1 MATTKFV
8 LNETSYF
15 GNGAREVLTEEI
27 KKRGFRKVF
36 LVSDKSLVEAG
47 VTSKVEEELKKADI
61 PYDLYSEIKP
71 NPTIQNV
78 LDGVDACQKSKADL
92 IVSVGGGSSIDTA
105 KGISIV
111 MTNPDRADI
120 RSLNGASNTI
130 NKGMPLIAL
139 PTTAGTAAEVTINY
153 VITDEERK
161 IKMVCVDPNDIPII
175 AIVDTELMASMPKSL
190 AAATGL
196 DALTHAVEGYITKA
210 HNLMSDM
217 FHMKAIKLIFENLT
231 RAVNEKAPDAIEK
244 MGYAQYIAGMGFSNV
259 GLGIVH
265 SMAHQ
270 LGAVYDT
277 PHGIANAML
286 LPTVMR
292 FNGEDPATAQRFR
305 EILCEIGRP
314 DALNLN
320 DQDVINTFVWMISE
334 LSKSVGVTQK
344 ITDYGA
350 KEEDFEML
358 AKKAMNDPCKP
369 GNPRDVSKE
378 QFIELFKKA
387 AM

>member
-1 MATTKFV
+1 MVTKFI

-15 GNGAREVLTEEI
+15 GRGAREELAEEI
-27 KKRGFRKVF
+27 KKRGFKKVF
-36 LVSDKSLVEAG
+36 LVSDESLVEAG
-47 VTSKVEEELKKADI
+47 VTAKVEGILNNAKI

-71 NPTIQNV
+71 NPTIKNV
-78 LDGVDACQKSKADL
+78 QDGVKACKKSKADI
-92 IVSVGGGSSIDTA
+92 IVAVGGGSSIDTS
-105 KGISIV
+105 KGISII
-111 MTNPDRADI
+111 MTNPDRADVK
-120 RSLNGASNTI
+120 SLNGASNTI

-161 IKMVCVDPNDIPII
+161 IKMVCVDPNDIPIL
-175 AIVDTELMASMPKSL
+175 AIVDSELMASMPKSL

-217 FHMKAIKLIFENLT
+217 FQMQAIKLIFKYLT
-231 RAVNEKAPDAIEK
+231 SAVNDKDPYAIEM

-292 FNGEDPATAQRFR
+292 FNGADTSTAQRFR
-305 EILCEIGRP
+305 EILCQIGRP
-314 DALNLN
+314 DAANLN

-344 ITDYGA
+344 ITDYGV
-350 KEEDFEML
+350 KEEDLEML
-358 AKKAMNDPCKP
+358 ADKAMEDPCKP
-369 GNPRDVSKE
+369 GNPREVTKQD
-378 QFIELFKKA
+378 FIELYRQ

>member
-1 MATTKFV
+1 MSIRFM

-15 GNGAREVLTEEI
+15 GRGAREELAGEL
-27 KKRGFRKVF
+27 KKRNFKKVF
-36 LVSDKSLVEAG
+36 LVSDKALVSAG
-47 VTSKVEEELKKADI
+47 VAAKVEEVLNKIGI
-61 PYDLYSEIKP
+61 PYDLYDEIKP
-71 NPTIQNV
+71 NPTIKNV
-78 LDGVDACQKSKADL
+78 TDGVEACKASGADV
-92 IVSVGGGSSIDTA
+92 IVTVGGGSSMDTA
-105 KGISIV
+105 KAISIV

-120 RSLNGASNTI
+120 KSLNGLSNTK
-130 NKGMPLIAL
+130 NRAMPVIAL
-139 PTTAGTAAEVTINY
+139 PTTAGTASEVTINY
-153 VITDEERK
+153 VITDEDAEV
-161 IKMVCVDPNDIPII
+161 KMVCVDPNDIPIV
-175 AIVDTELMASMPKSL
+175 AIVDSELMESMPKGL
-190 AAATGL
+190 AAATGM
-196 DALTHAVEGYITKA
+196 DALTHAIEGYITKA
-210 HNLMSDM
+210 HNEMSDM
-217 FHMKAIKLIFENLT
+217 FHMKAIKMIFKYLA
-231 RAVNEKAPDAIEK
+231 RAVNDKDDEAVEM
-244 MGYAQYIAGMGFSNV
+244 MGLAQYIAGMGFSNV

-305 EILCEIGRP
+305 EILVNIGRP
-314 DALNLN
+314 DAQTLN

-334 LSKSVGVTQK
+334 LSKAVG
-344 ITDYGA
+344 ITTTIKDYGA

-358 AKKAMNDPCKP
+358 AEKAMNDPCKP

-378 QFIELFKKA
+378 DFIELYKR

>member
-1 MATTKFV
+1 MATKFI

-15 GNGAREVLTEEI
+15 GKGAREELAGEI
-27 KKRGFRKVF
+27 QKRGFKKVF

-47 VTSKVEEELKKADI
+47 VTAKVEEVLNKANI
-61 PYDLYSEIKP
+61 PYVLYDEIKP
-71 NPTIQNV
+71 NPTIKNV
-78 LDGVDACQKSKADL
+78 TDGVEACKKAEADL
-92 IVSVGGGSSIDTA
+92 VVAVGGGSSIDTA

-120 RSLNGASNTI
+120 KSLNGASNTV

-153 VITDEERK
+153 VITDEDAEV
-161 IKMVCVDPNDIPII
+161 KMVCVDPNDIPIL
-175 AIVDTELMASMPKSL
+175 AIIDSELMATMPKGL
-190 AAATGL
+190 AAATGM

-210 HNLMSDM
+210 HNEMSDM
-217 FHMKAIKLIFENLT
+217 FHMKAIKMIFKYLPA
-231 RAVNEKAPDAIEK
+231 AVNEKDPEAIEM
-244 MGYAQYIAGMGFSNV
+244 MGLAQYIAGMGFSNV

-292 FNGEDPATAQRFR
+292 FNGEDHATAQRFR
-305 EILCEIGRP
+305 EILMNIGRP
-314 DALNLN
+314 DAEHLN

-334 LSKSVGVTQK
+334 LSKAVG
-344 ITDYGA
+344 ITTTIKDYGA

-358 AKKAMNDPCKP
+358 AEKAMNDPCKP

-378 QFIELFKKA
+378 DFIELYRR

>member
-1 MATTKFV
+1 MSTTKFV

-15 GNGAREVLTEEI
+15 GNGAREVLAEEI
-27 KKRGFRKVF
+27 TKRGFKKVF
-36 LVSDKSLVEAG
+36 LVSDKSLVKAG
-47 VTSKVEEELKKADI
+47 VAAKVEEELKKANI
-61 PYDLYSEIKP
+61 EYTLYSEIKP
-71 NPTIQNV
+71 NPTIKNV
-78 LDGVDACQKSKADL
+78 LDGVEACKQSRADL
-92 IVSVGGGSSIDTA
+92 IVAVGGGSSMDTA

-111 MTNPDRADI
+111 MTNPDRSDI
-120 RSLNGASNTI
+120 RSLNGLSNTV
-130 NKGMPLIAL
+130 NKGMPVIAM

-161 IKMVCVDPNDIPII
+161 IKMVCVDPHDIPII
-175 AIVDTELMASMPKSL
+175 AIVDTELMASMPKGL

-217 FHMKAIKLIFENLT
+217 FHMKAIKLIFENLSK
-231 RAVNEKAPDAIEK
+231 AVNDKDPEAIEK

-292 FNGEDPATAQRFR
+292 FNGENPETAQRFR

-314 DALNLN
+314 DAAHLN

-350 KEEDFEML
+350 KAEDFEML
-358 AKKAMNDPCKP
+358 AEKAMQDPCKP
-369 GNPRDVSKE
+369 GNPREVSKE
-378 QFIELFKKA
+378 EFVELFRRA
-387 AM
+387 AE

>member
-1 MATTKFV
+1 MATTRFV

-15 GNGAREVLTEEI
+15 GRGAREVLTEEI
-27 KKRGFRKVF
+27 KKRGFKKVL
-36 LVSDKSLVEAG
+36 LVTDKALIEAG
-47 VTSKVEEELKKADI
+47 VTEKIEQELKKGKI
-61 PYDLYSEIKP
+61 KYNLYSEIKP
-71 NPTIQNV
+71 NPTIKNV
-78 LDGVDACQKSKADL
+78 LDGVEACIKSKADL
-92 IVSVGGGSSIDTA
+92 IVAVGGGSSIDTA

-111 MTNPDRADI
+111 MTNPDRKDI
-120 RSLNGASNTI
+120 KSLNGVSNTL

-153 VITDEERK
+153 VITDEDRK

-175 AIVDTELMASMPKSL
+175 AIVDTELMESMPKSL

-196 DALTHAVEGYITKA
+196 DALTHAVEGYITKS

-217 FHMKAIKLIFENLT
+217 FHMQAIKLIFENLT
-231 RAVNEKAPDAIEK
+231 KAVNEKDPDAIEK

-292 FNGEDPATAQRFR
+292 FNGEDPKTAQRFR
-305 EILCEIGRP
+305 EILCQIGRP
-314 DALNLN
+314 DAATLN

-358 AKKAMNDPCKP
+358 AEKAMEDPCKP
-369 GNPRDVSKE
+369 GNPRDVTKE
-378 QFIELFKKA
+378 QFVELFKEA
-387 AM
+387 AK

>member
-1 MATTKFV
+1 MATKFV

-15 GNGAREVLTEEI
+15 GKGAREELAGEI
-27 KKRGFRKVF
+27 KKRGFKKVF

-47 VTSKVEEELKKADI
+47 VTAKVEEVLNKANI
-61 PYDLYSEIKP
+61 PYVLYDEIKP
-71 NPTIQNV
+71 NPTIKNV
-78 LDGVDACQKSKADL
+78 TDGVEACKNSEADL
-92 IVSVGGGSSIDTA
+92 IVAVGGGSSIDTA

-120 RSLNGASNTI
+120 KSLNGASNTV
-130 NKGMPLIAL
+130 NRGMPLIAL

-153 VITDEERK
+153 VITDEEAE
-161 IKMVCVDPNDIPII
+161 IKMVCVDPNDIPIL
-175 AIVDTELMASMPKSL
+175 AIIDSELMATMPKGL
-190 AAATGL
+190 AAATGM

-210 HNLMSDM
+210 HNEMSDM
-217 FHMKAIKLIFENLT
+217 FHMKAIKMIFKYLPA
-231 RAVNEKAPDAIEK
+231 AVNEKDPEAIEM
-244 MGYAQYIAGMGFSNV
+244 MGLAQYIAGMGFSNV

-292 FNGEDPATAQRFR
+292 FNGEDSATAQRFR
-305 EILCEIGRP
+305 EILMNIGRP
-314 DALNLN
+314 DAEHLN

-334 LSKSVGVTQK
+334 LSKAVG
-344 ITDYGA
+344 ITTTIKDYGA

-358 AKKAMNDPCKP
+358 AEKAMNDPCKP

-378 QFIELFKKA
+378 DFIELYRR

>member
-1 MATTKFV
+1 MSVRFM

-15 GNGAREVLTEEI
+15 GKGAREELAPEI
-27 KKRGFRKVF
+27 KNRGFKKAFV
-36 LVSDKSLVEAG
+36 VTDKSLAECGVINKVTDVLERAG
-47 VTSKVEEELKKADI
+47 I
-61 PYDLYSEIKP
+61 PFEVYSEVKP
-71 NPTIQNV
+71 NPTIKNV
-78 LDGVDACQKSKADL
+78 TDGIEACKKSGADV
-92 IVSVGGGSSIDTA
+92 IVAVGGGSSIDTA

-120 RSLNGASNTI
+120 VSLNGLSNTV
-130 NKGMPLIAL
+130 NRGMPVIAL
-139 PTTAGTAAEVTINY
+139 PTTSGTAAEVTINY
-153 VITDEERK
+153 VITDEEREV
-161 IKMVCVDPNDIPII
+161 KMVCVDPHDIPIM
-175 AIVDTELMASMPKSL
+175 AIVDSDLMATMPKSL
-190 AAATGL
+190 ASATGM

-210 HNLMSDM
+210 HNTMSDM
-217 FHMKAIKLIFENLT
+217 FHMKAIKLIFKYLPS
-231 RAVNEKAPDAIEK
+231 AVNEKDEEAIEM
-244 MGYAQYIAGMGFSNV
+244 MGLAQYIAGMGFSNV

-277 PHGIANAML
+277 PHGLANAIL

-314 DALNLN
+314 DAANLN

-334 LSKSVGVTQK
+334 LSKSVGITQK
-344 ITDYGA
+344 VIDVGA

-358 AKKAMNDPCKP
+358 ADKAMQDPCKP
-369 GNPRDVSKE
+369 GNPREVSKE
-378 QFIELFKKA
+378 DFIELFRKA
-387 AM
+387 F